1 MYLLEYSDKQ
11 GCFHFNHQLE
21 NGEYEHHPGSNFY
34 WPLDRLEDNT
44 VLASNDWLEK
54 FIADVNNRNATKR
67 KDDYLTFEEVKELYE
82 QTKPENMDRWKNED
96 LLSVFEMFDQGMSDE
111 DIAYTF
117 NRTTNAI
124 RAIRGR
130 RNRGGYKWLT
140 KTKDDEPEIKTLDFE
155 VVEDKSKE
163 VKPQAEK
170 QKSPSLDDFAPRD
183 IIKHLYNLGYRIE
196 DNGLVCYVKQKVL
209 LKDILNN

>member
-34 WPLDRLEDNT
+34 WPLDRLEDDI

-54 FIADVNNRNATKR
+54 FMADVSNRNATKR
-67 KDDYLTFEEVKELYE
+67 QDDYLTFEEVKELYE

-96 LLSVFEMFDQGMSDE
+96 LLSVFEMIDSGMSDK

-117 NRTTNAI
+117 NRTSNAI
-124 RAIRGR
+124 RAVRGR
-130 RNRGGYKWLT
+130 RERGGYKWLT
-140 KTKDDEPEIKTLDFE
+140 DSKSKPEIKNIEFE
-155 VVEDKSKE
+155 VEPDQPVLVENK
-163 VKPQAEK
+163 KPA
-170 QKSPSLDDFAPRD
+170 SLDDFAPRD